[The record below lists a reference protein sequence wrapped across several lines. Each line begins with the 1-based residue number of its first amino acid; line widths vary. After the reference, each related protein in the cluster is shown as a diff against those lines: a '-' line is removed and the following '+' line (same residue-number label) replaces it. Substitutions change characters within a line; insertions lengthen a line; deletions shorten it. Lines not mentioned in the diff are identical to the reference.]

1 MAFLLEAIRRNATK
15 ISLTVLLCLVVLY
28 IFAAISY
35 TVFLNMYGFDVSTK
49 RKGRNHNPLV
59 EWKGRTCMASM

>member
-35 TVFLNMYGFDVSTK
+35 TVFLNMYGFDVSTTHLLK
-49 RKGRNHNPLV
+49 TMLASA
-59 EWKGRTCMASM
+59 CMASM